1 MLNSVKQKIKAHLRN
16 NTYPQR
22 LFFAEIN
29 RFLNRKYHNARDI
42 IDIPCGQGHIAYLLA
57 NSNNKYN
64 VKGIDIEN
72 ENIEFAKKH
81 FQSKNLEY
89 KVGDIFDELDCHSKY
104 DAICIVNSMFCL
116 PNNSKILEKAN
127 NSLKTDGC
135 LIIIIPNTK
144 GKNYQ
149 NFMKY
154 NNGEINVS
162 SKSLEEF
169 VAFVEEFKFDILE
182 VKKIAFTHVY
192 GRKDLKFV
200 PYIQSI
206 YLNLLNDIE
215 SVFNRKKE
223 PSYYFIATQKRA

>member
-1 MLNSVKQKIKAHLRN
+1 MLNSIKQRIKAYLRN
-16 NTYPQR
+16 KPYPQR

-42 IDIPCGQGHIAYLLA
+42 IDIPCGQGHIAFLMA
-57 NSNNKYN
+57 KYN
-64 VKGIDIEN
+64 KKYTVKGIDILN
-72 ENIEFAKKH
+72 ENIEFAKEY
-81 FQSKNLEY
+81 FQLKNLEY
-89 KVGDIFDELDCHSKY
+89 NVGDIFDELDCHSKY

-116 PNNSKILEKAN
+116 PNNSKILENAY
-127 NSLKTDGC
+127 NSLKTSGC
-135 LIIIIPNTK
+135 LIMIIPNTK

-154 NNGEINVS
+154 HNGEINVS
-162 SKSLEEF
+162 SKSLEDF
-169 VAFVEEFKFDILE
+169 VAFVKEFKFDVLE

-200 PYIQSI
+200 PFIQSI
-206 YLNLLNDIE
+206 YLNLLNAIE